1 MKITDLKPSKN
12 FEDRRGV
19 NPEDQDKLG
28 ELIKETTI
36 AITRKTPPKPKMK
49 PDVWPPFN
57 SNAPEST
64 DGQLLRGIGKADRAK
79 MNAYKVR

>member
-1 MKITDLKPSKN
+1 MKINDLKPSKN

-36 AITRKTPPKPKMK
+36 SIPNRGKKGDLDKNMPE
-49 PDVWPPFN
+49 
-57 SNAPEST
+57 APA

-79 MNAYKVR
+79 VKSYKVR